1 MLRCDLLAGC
11 AATLALIGATGA
23 GAQDLQDR
31 PVPPPAAATAPDA
44 AVPAAPASDADQ
56 VGFTADTLEYE
67 EHTQVV
73 TATGDVRMTRGAE
86 RLRANKVVWNRQTG
100 KVLATGDVAAV
111 NQTGDTAYGDSI
123 ELTDT
128 LKDGV
133 VQNMLVVLARRGRL
147 AAREGT
153 RAADGTI
160 DVADAAYTPCAVV
173 NTAGCPKSP
182 SWRIT
187 AVRVV
192 YRPDRRRI
200 YFTGARLHLF
210 GLPTIPLPKL
220 SSPIGGDPESGL
232 LSPILRLNRA
242 NGLELATPYY
252 VQLGVNR
259 GLTLTPHVFTSVLPM
274 AQAQYDA
281 LGTHGAFRLT
291 GYATVSRKSDD
302 ITPYASTD
310 TREAFRGY
318 LGGNGRYQLDPNW
331 SISGSLRLTTDRT
344 FLRRYDISGDDRL
357 RSTISAERIDRDSY
371 LGITGWYVQTL
382 RVNDQQGM
390 QPIALPVVDYRR
402 RIENAGLGGVL
413 LVQLNTLGITRT
425 NGQDTQRAFA
435 GAEWNLRRLTRWG
448 QEVTLTAYLRGD
460 LYNTSHV
467 FSSPEVYQG
476 LAGVHARG
484 IAAVAADMRW
494 PFVGEA
500 FGGTQRVTPRLQIVA
515 SPRIDN
521 RAVPNEDSR
530 AVDFDDSNLFALNRF
545 PGYDRFE
552 DSVRATYGAEYA
564 LDLSGLSVNAVIG
577 QSYRLSDR
585 GTILYQG
592 TGLSDRFS
600 DFVGRTEVR
609 FHDFV
614 SFTHRYRIDKSDF
627 TVRRNEIDATVGSR
641 ETYLLAGYLRLNRH
655 IFPSIEDLEDHAE
668 VRLAGRVKISR
679 FWSAFGS
686 TIIDLT
692 GRDEDP
698 LSVSD
703 GFNPVRHRLGVQYED
718 DCLRLGFTWRR
729 EYVQTGDARAGNSF
743 LLTLALT
750 NLGR

>member
-11 AATLALIGATGA
+11 AASLVLVVATGA

-31 PVPPPAAATAPDA
+31 PVAPPAVQTIPVQAA
-44 AVPAAPASDADQ
+44 AAPNADADQ
-56 VGFTADTLEYE
+56 VAFTADVLEYDDRSQ
-67 EHTQVV
+67 TV
-73 TATGDVRMTRGAE
+73 TANGDVRMARGAE
-86 RLRANKVVWNRQTG
+86 RLRADKVVWHRDSG
-100 KVLATGDVAAV
+100 KVLASGNVAAV

-133 VQNMLVVLARRGRL
+133 VDNMLVVLARGGRL
-147 AAREGT
+147 AATRGT

-160 DVADAAYTPCAVV
+160 DVSDAAYTPCAVV
-173 NTAGCPKSP
+173 DAAGCPKSP
-182 SWRIT
+182 SWKIT

-200 YFTGARLHLF
+200 YYTGARLHLF
-210 GLPTIPLPKL
+210 GLPTIPLPQL
-220 SSPIGGDPESGL
+220 SSPVGGDPESGL
-232 LSPILRLNRA
+232 LSPILRVNRA
-242 NGLELATPYY
+242 NGFEVATPYY
-252 VQLGVNR
+252 LQLGVNR
-259 GLTLTPHVFTSVLPM
+259 GLTLTPHIFTGVLPM

-281 LGTHGAFRLT
+281 LGTHGSFRVT

-318 LGGNGRYQLDPNW
+318 LDGIGLYQLDPNW
-331 SISGSLRLTTDRT
+331 SIAGSLRLTTDRT

-357 RSTISAERIDRDSY
+357 RTTLSAERIDRDSY

-390 QPIALPVVDYRR
+390 QPVALPVIDYRR
-402 RIENAGLGGVL
+402 RFTDTPLGGVL
-413 LVQLNTLGITRT
+413 QLQLNTLGITRT

-435 GAEWNLRRLTRWG
+435 GAEWNWRGLTRWG
-448 QEVTLTAYLRGD
+448 QEVTLTGYLRGD
-460 LYNTSHV
+460 LYNTSGV
-467 FSSPEVYQG
+467 LASPAVY
-476 LAGVHARG
+476 AGRSGFHGRG
-484 IAAVAADMRW
+484 IAAIAGDIRW
-494 PFVGEA
+494 PFIGEM
-500 FGGTQRVTPRLQIVA
+500 FGGTQRITPRFQVVA
-515 SPRIDN
+515 SPPIN
-521 RAVPNEDSR
+521 NSAVPNEDSR
-530 AVDFDDSNLFALNRF
+530 AVDLDDSNLFALNRF

-564 LDLSGLSVNAVIG
+564 LDLPGVTVNAVIG

-585 GTILYQG
+585 ATILYQG

-600 DFVGRTEVR
+600 DYVGRTEVR
-609 FHDFV
+609 FHDLV
-614 SFTHRYRIDKSDF
+614 SFTHRYRIDHSDF
-627 TVRRNEIDATVGSR
+627 TVRRNEIDATIGTR

-692 GRDEDP
+692 GRDQDP

>member
-1 MLRCDLLAGC
+1 MA
-11 AATLALIGATGA
+11 
-23 GAQDLQDR
+23 
-31 PVPPPAAATAPDA
+31 PPAVVPANTAP
-44 AVPAAPASDADQ
+44 APASGADQ
-56 VGFTADTLEYE
+56 VAFTADALEYDNG
-67 EHTQVV
+67 TQVV
-73 TATGDVRMTRGAE
+73 TVTGDVRMTRGTE
-86 RLRANKVVWNRQTG
+86 RLRADKVVWNRQNG
-100 KVLATGDVAAV
+100 KVLATGNVAAV
-111 NQTGDTAYGDSI
+111 NGTGDTAYGDSI

-133 VQNMLVVLARRGRL
+133 VDNMLVVLARGGRL
-147 AAREGT
+147 AAVKGT

-160 DVADAAYTPCAVV
+160 DVRDAAYTPCAVV
-173 NTAGCPKSP
+173 DAAGCPKSP

-187 AVRVV
+187 AVRVL
-192 YRPDRRRI
+192 YRPDRQRI
-200 YFTGARLHLF
+200 YYTGARLHLF

-220 SSPIGGDPESGL
+220 SSPVGGDAESGL

-252 VQLGVNR
+252 LQLGVNR

-281 LGTHGAFRLT
+281 LGTHGSFRLT

-318 LGGNGRYQLDPNW
+318 LDGIGRYQLTPDW

-357 RSTISAERIDRDSY
+357 RSTLSAERIDRDSY

-390 QPIALPVVDYRR
+390 QPVALPVIDYRR
-402 RIENAGLGGVL
+402 RIEDAGLGGVL
-413 LVQLNTLGITRT
+413 QLQLNTLGITRS

-460 LYNTSHV
+460 LYNTGNV
-467 FSSPEVYQG
+467 FSSQPVYQG
-476 LAGVHARG
+476 LPGFHARG
-484 IAAVAADMRW
+484 IAAVAGDVRW
-494 PFVGEA
+494 PFMGA
-500 FGGTQRVTPRLQIVA
+500 MFGGTQRITPRLQVVA

-521 RAVPNEDSR
+521 RSVPNEDSR

-564 LDLSGLSVNAVIG
+564 LDLPGLTVDAVIG

-585 GTILYQG
+585 QTILYQG

-600 DFVGRTEVR
+600 DFVGRTEIR
-609 FHDFV
+609 FRDLV

-641 ETYLLAGYLRLNRH
+641 DTYLLAGYLRLNRH
-655 IFPSIEDLEDHAE
+655 IFPAIEDLEDHAE